1 MTTPLP
7 TPPPTPAF
15 RSYFEIFNGHGEVDA
30 QSLENILLLV
40 GISLT
45 TAQVEGALRSADID
59 GECGGGGLGLLH
71 PEPWWD
77 QAHPQHETC
86 AVTWGS
92 VTGS

>member
-7 TPPPTPAF
+7 TPPPTLAF

-30 QSLENILLLV
+30 QSLQNTLLLV

-59 GECGGGGLGLLH
+59 GESGGGG
-71 PEPWWD
+71 
-77 QAHPQHETC
+77 A
-86 AVTWGS
+86 S
-92 VTGS
+92 S

>member
-30 QSLENILLLV
+30 QNLQSILLLV

-59 GECGGGGLGLLH
+59 GESGGGG
-71 PEPWWD
+71 
-77 QAHPQHETC
+77 A
-86 AVTWGS
+86 S
-92 VTGS
+92 S